1 MWTVNW
7 DSSVSTMEFNDH
19 VVNTQKRKKKSEE
32 KNLV

>member
-7 DSSVSTMEFNDH
+7 DSSVYTMEFNDH
-19 VVNTQKRKKKSEE
+19 VVNTLKGEKSEE

>member
-19 VVNTQKRKKKSEE
+19 DVNTLKGGKSEE